1 MERANS
7 VSKPSS
13 STAQALADRSRVRLT
28 EMGASVREGWFVCP
42 LCLRLLP
49 DTEASQGHY
58 PAKKLPGPHRSELL
72 CSGCNSFIGQAYEND
87 AIDFLTR
94 IHKVEVEPAG
104 GGRIFGRAKVQK
116 EAGKIEIAMVSGA
129 KGKRGVLQ
137 RAVDEV
143 RQRSPVPNELDFRLS
158 LPADEFARRAIL
170 AWSYLEWFFY
180 AGYRYVASSGAE
192 LVRRLILDPDPP
204 LPTGSYFQNGPVE
217 LPLPAPRPILVV
229 RAEKVKSI
237 NDIQEVIGLGTEWG
251 VSVSVFPF
259 ANDQDGRCW
268 NRLEE
273 LLAENELRTIGRW
286 PLREMLSIPL
296 IEKGLRA
303 EMVIGHDDDRHVIA
317 QDLSAAELEELSG
330 GRSPRQLAP
339 PRHGRRSTRLS
350 PSQETMFTAVA
361 SPEFGGPPFAWR
373 WLGCRLDFFDEP
385 RLLTQFRRSHQPI
398 GDVTADM
405 PSTSSSTAPKAGV

>member
-1 MERANS
+1 

-28 EMGASVREGWFVCP
+28 ELGASVREGYFVCP

-72 CSGCNSFIGQAYEND
+72 CIGCNSFIGQAYEND

-94 IHKVEVEPAG
+94 IHKVEVGPAE

-116 EAGKIEIAMVSGA
+116 KAGTIEIDMVSGA

-143 RQRSPVPNELDFRLS
+143 RQRSQVPNELDFRLS

-192 LVRRLILDPDPP
+192 LVRRLILDPDLP
-204 LPTGSYFQNGPVE
+204 LPNGSYFQHGSVE
-217 LPLPAPRPILVV
+217 LPLAAPRPILVI
-229 RAEKVKSI
+229 RAEKVQSI

-268 NRLEE
+268 NRLEQ
-273 LLAENELRTIGRW
+273 LLAEDELRTIRRW
-286 PLREMLSIPL
+286 PLRKMLSIPL

-303 EMVIGHDDDRHVIA
+303 EMVIGHNDNRHVIA

-330 GRSPRQLAP
+330 GRSPRQLTP
-339 PRHGRRSTRLS
+339 PRQARRSRRLS
-350 PSQETMFTAVA
+350 PSQETKFTAVA
-361 SPEFGGPPFAWR
+361 SPKFGGPSRVCR
-373 WLGCRLDFFDEP
+373 WIGCRLDFFDEP
-385 RLLTQFRRSHQPI
+385 RLLAQLRRGHQPI
-398 GDVTADM
+398 GDMTVDLPATNG
-405 PSTSSSTAPKAGV
+405 STVPRRESGRSK